1 MKKFFRYRFVRILL
15 LLLVLLAAFIIYYF
29 QAVSFNPPDVGSK
42 NLSGL
47 HRDTVAPGV
56 FSCKNSWIRKNRLGI
71 YEMYLE
77 GSPFEM
83 GLINGILTREL
94 ISYQEEVFVARLREM
109 VPSPWYINTLK
120 YFVAWFNRD
129 MDVYV
134 PEENQQEIYGVS
146 MAASQEYDF
155 IAPNYQR
162 ILNYHAAHDIG
173 HAMQN
178 LNLVGCT
185 AFAAWNSD
193 SEDSTLI
200 IGRNFDFYMG
210 EDFARNKIVVFLNPD
225 KGYRLMMLTWGG
237 MTGVVSG
244 MNEKGLTITLNSA
257 KSSIPWKAKTPVSI
271 LARTILQYA
280 ATTDEAIKI
289 AREYQT
295 FVSESFLIGSARENK
310 AVLIEKS
317 PEKTGV
323 FSPARS
329 RLIVTNH
336 FQGETFSRD
345 KLTTESMAE
354 SASPYRYQR
363 VEELLNQTPELN
375 PVSAAGIL
383 RDRKG
388 LKNADIGLGN
398 EKAINQLIAHHSV
411 IFKPAELKV
420 WVSTDPYQEGAYLCY
435 DLNVVFNGKPDFG
448 NEIDIRELTIPA
460 DTFLLSGEW
469 TRYREYMKTT
479 AWLKN
484 RLDKRYSG
492 FLTEAFINHYL
503 DLNPGY
509 YYPYF
514 LAGRYY
520 SLSGLPAKAA
530 EKFKLSLEKEIPRK
544 VDREEVMV
552 MLKDVYKK

>member
-15 LLLVLLAAFIIYYF
+15 LLLLLLAALITGYF
-29 QAVSFNPPDVGSK
+29 QAVKLDPPEIGNK
-42 NLSGL
+42 LPEGL
-47 HRDTVAPGV
+47 RRDTLAPGI

-94 ISYQEEVFVARLREM
+94 IQYQEEVFVARLREM
-109 VPSPWYINTLK
+109 VPSPRYINALK
-120 YFVAWFNRD
+120 YFIAWFNRD
-129 MDVYV
+129 MDEYV
-134 PEENQQEIYGVS
+134 PKDNQEEIYGVS
-146 MAASQEYDF
+146 MAASPEFEF

-185 AFAAWNSD
+185 AFAAWNGD

-271 LARTILQYA
+271 LARIILQYA

-289 AREYQT
+289 ARENQT

-323 FSPARS
+323 FAPSGS

-354 SASPYRYQR
+354 SASPYRFQR
-363 VEELLNQTPELN
+363 VEELLNQNPALN

-420 WVSTDPYQEGAYLCY
+420 WISTEPYQEGAYLCY
-435 DLNVVFNGKPDFG
+435 DLNAVFNGKLDFR

-460 DTFLLSGEW
+460 DTFLLSNEW
-469 TRYREYMKTT
+469 TRYREYLKTT
-479 AWLKN
+479 TWLKN
-484 RLDKRYSG
+484 RLDRKHSG
-492 FLTEAFINHYL
+492 FLTEAFINHYIN
-503 DLNPGY
+503 LNPGY

-530 EKFKLSLEKEIPRK
+530 ELFKTSLAKEIPRK
-544 VDREEVMV
+544 VDREEVEAA
-552 MLKDVYKK
+552 LKDVKEK